1 MVEWHAKSKTKRTGS
16 GGRRMSIRARDK
28 KLTQKGG
35 LAALT
40 RIEKIDKNEVEG
52 KVGVGNTS
60 KNRVMKAGH
69 VNVRDPKTNQ
79 YSQMELVTV
88 KENMGNRDFARRN
101 IITKN
106 ALLEVKSGDK
116 TVKVRVLSRPGQNG
130 SINAV
135 LTQ

>member
-1 MVEWHAKSKTKRTGS
+1 MVEWHGKSGTKRTGS

-40 RIEKIDKNEVEG
+40 RIESVEKNEVER
-52 KVGVGNTS
+52 KVGIGNTS
-60 KNRVMKAGH
+60 KNRVMKAKH
-69 VNVRDPKTNQ
+69 INVLDPQTNK
-79 YSQMELVTV
+79 YSKMEVVSV

-106 ALLEVKSGDK
+106 ALVEVKSGDK
-116 TVKVRVLSRPGQNG
+116 TVKVRVVSRPGQNG
-130 SINAV
+130 SINAI
-135 LTQ
+135 LAP